1 MIGLEM
7 MLIASMVFFA
17 VLGMVRGFLKEL
29 GVTLPLLVML
39 LLMTQIEDL
48 VGEEKVPELVGDALS
63 FLGTTLQPETQQLIL
78 VGVYTIVIGIVMFAS
93 YHGETLAFKGSPPKG
108 VLGWALGLL
117 VGAVNGYLFAGTVW
131 FYLDKY
137 SYPLDRYPWFQS
149 EYMTGFATDLLPF
162 LPPALLSGLILIFL
176 VGGLIWLRI
185 VR

>member
-7 MLIASMVFFA
+7 MLIASIIFFA

-39 LLMTQIEDL
+39 LLMTQIEQL
-48 VGEEKVPELVGDALS
+48 IGEEKVPELVSDALS
-63 FLGTTLQPETQQLIL
+63 FLGTTLESETQHLLL
-78 VGVYTIVIGIVMFAS
+78 VGLYTLVIGIVTFAA

-108 VLGWALGLL
+108 VVGWALGVL
-117 VGAVNGYLFAGTVW
+117 VGAANGYLFAGTIW

-137 SYPLDRYPWFQS
+137 KYPLDRYPWFESQ
-149 EYMTGFATDLLPF
+149 YMTSFASDLVPF

-185 VR
+185 AR